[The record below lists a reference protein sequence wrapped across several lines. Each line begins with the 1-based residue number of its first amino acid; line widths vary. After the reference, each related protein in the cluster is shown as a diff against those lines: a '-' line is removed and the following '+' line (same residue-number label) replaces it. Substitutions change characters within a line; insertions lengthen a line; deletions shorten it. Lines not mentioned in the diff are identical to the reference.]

1 MLYLF
6 PRPPPFPPDCDPWR
20 EASFKP
26 APIGDG
32 RSHGPSK
39 PSFPLKPACPGA
51 GADIPCAV
59 LVPRATA
66 RPAPTLQICRVLR
79 RPLGGRA
86 RKSRS
91 GGELELGAWRLESL
105 SQARGFLLV
114 AKEVRFRE
122 GAVLLDLLK
131 RRDWGLSPRALGVNK
146 VSAGSLGADS
156 RSPSVGEIEGPIRG
170 PVCSDEGVKALR
182 PASDRGLAGSGGV
195 AGGRA
200 RVCRSHGWAGPGRGA
215 GGARSRAGPA
225 PRAPPGGLLAAPASG
240 AGSARAEDPAPD
252 PEAASK

>member
-20 EASFKP
+20 ETSFKP

-146 VSAGSLGADS
+146 RRKLQ
-156 RSPSVGEIEGPIRG
+156 
-170 PVCSDEGVKALR
+170 
-182 PASDRGLAGSGGV
+182 SGM
-195 AGGRA
+195 AQ
-200 RVCRSHGWAGPGRGA
+200 
-215 GGARSRAGPA
+215 
-225 PRAPPGGLLAAPASG
+225 
-240 AGSARAEDPAPD
+240 SARPKSHSWFWPSPYYES
-252 PEAASK
+252 EAHGPCRPGLGGSQA